1 MELASCASCGAERP
15 ASKMELTG
23 HGLRCV
29 QCQAKAELDR
39 FHGAHSDMAEHL
51 TRGELEQVVRDG
63 GREVVIGI
71 GVAIGGAALTLKWP
85 FYGLAVLFAGFG
97 GSGRG
102 LYRRRHA
109 KRAIATMPDARVVR
123 G

>member
-15 ASKMELTG
+15 VGQMELTG

-39 FHGAHSDMAEHL
+39 FRGGHSEMAEHL

-63 GREVVIGI
+63 GREVVVGI
-71 GVAIGGAALTLKWP
+71 AVALGGAALTLKWP
-85 FYGLAVLFAGFG
+85 FYGIAVLFGGFG
-97 GSGRG
+97 ASGRG
-102 LYRRRHA
+102 LYRRRQA
-109 KRAIATMPDARVVR
+109 KRAIASMPDARVVR
-123 G
+123 R